1 MSNFWLGKIVKN
13 DWSLYLN
20 NKKVFF
26 VCVYIYKMFN
36 ITKETIENN
45 DIEVKVDSA
54 NSFWLNEK
62 NIKEKFNSHLK

>member
-1 MSNFWLGKIVKN
+1 
-13 DWSLYLN
+13 
-20 NKKVFF
+20 
-26 VCVYIYKMFN
+26 MFN

-62 NIKEKFNSHLK
+62 NIKEKLGHKNLTAISNKYNKIYKKWISK

>member
-1 MSNFWLGKIVKN
+1 
-13 DWSLYLN
+13 
-20 NKKVFF
+20 
-26 VCVYIYKMFN
+26 MFN